1 MTSPEPR
8 ADRHYEMRP
17 LAMPEAELIASWA
30 ATPDDAH
37 ALSNS
42 DEFPLSA
49 DQVAAWTYESDFAFT
64 LRRDGDLAAY
74 AEIVEDTVEG
84 DVEIQHLLVA
94 PDLRAAGVG
103 RAFLLRLCL
112 FLAADRPYPEVW
124 LRVGRDNV
132 PAAACA
138 RAAGFED
145 VPNMSGP
152 RFRWLR
158 KSLRPEGAAS
168 E

>member
-1 MTSPEPR
+1 MP
-8 ADRHYEMRP
+8 AFEMRP

-30 ATPDDAH
+30 ATSEDARALTASDD
-37 ALSNS
+37 
-42 DEFPLSA
+42 FPLTA
-49 DQVAAWTYESDFAFT
+49 DQVAAWTYEADFAFT

-74 AEIVEDTVEG
+74 AEIVEDVVEQ

-103 RAFLLRLCL
+103 RAFLSRLCA
-112 FLAADRPYPEVW
+112 FLAATRPYPEVW

-132 PAAACA
+132 AAAACA
-138 RAAGFED
+138 RAVGFED

-152 RFRWLR
+152 RFRWLK
-158 KSLRPEGAAS
+158 KSLTAP
-168 E
+168 